1 MTIQTI
7 RPLLVG
13 LCWVRGYE
21 GEKYTCVCVLFF
33 VVSLPSFD
41 MPASI

>member
-1 MTIQTI
+1 MTNQTI
-7 RPLLVG
+7 RLLLVG
-13 LCWVRGYE
+13 LCWVGGYE
-21 GEKYTCVCVLFF
+21 GEKDTCVCVSFF